1 MFSFKIQK
9 YALFCLCDIEGSE
22 AFYFAFCL
30 FWDKLLE
37 MVFHKKK
44 RRTHVH
50 IVYIQCAQFGKLVDA
65 AVPVRIKEL
74 CTRRAF
80 FVVPL

>member
-44 RRTHVH
+44 GEHM
-50 IVYIQCAQFGKLVDA
+50 YI
-65 AVPVRIKEL
+65 
-74 CTRRAF
+74 
-80 FVVPL
+80 